1 MNERIVRELLDALN
15 RHDIDAYLKYYADDA
30 TLIEYS
36 GRRLDKEDIRR
47 TMSNSFLAFPDLEY
61 IFERMLSQG
70 NVVVVES
77 TGRGTHK
84 GEYHG
89 LSATNNKFELPRV
102 TIYDF
107 EEGKIKQVKTYAN
120 IQRLIQQLS
129 E

>member
-15 RHDIDAYLKYYADDA
+15 RHDIDAYLEYYADDA

-36 GRRLDKEDIRR
+36 GRRIDKESIRK
-47 TMSNSFLAFPDLEY
+47 TMSNAFVAFPDLEY
-61 IFERMLSQG
+61 IFERMVSQG

-77 TGRGTHK
+77 TGRGTHE

-89 LSATNNKFELPRV
+89 LPATNNKFELPRV

-107 EEGKIKQVKTYAN
+107 ENGKVKQVKTYAN
-120 IQRLIQQLS
+120 IQRLMQQLS